1 MTVIITYCVCVRA
14 CACVRAYVCVCEGVC
29 VCERLC
35 ACVCVSVCARELV
48 LACVCVFCVCVC
60 VCSLKYPAWNVHA
73 PYCHLWPVR
82 LYPICPHYLT
92 NGMIFDKKFLSI
104 KCILIFSIYFV
115 RKIFILRTEREVIKS
130 VYFSSYKGP
139 VIFLFNVN
147 QTWIFF
153 KDFLKILKYQISWK
167 FVQFEPSCSMRTD
180 RPVATDSRCSQFCE
194 SA

>member
-1 MTVIITYCVCVRA
+1 V
-14 CACVRAYVCVCEGVC
+14 CACVRV
-29 VCERLC
+29 C
-35 ACVCVSVCARELV
+35 ACVCVRVWGSVCVWASVCVRVCECVCAR
-48 LACVCVFCVCVC
+48 ACACMCVCVLCVC